1 MQLYRRLRQ
10 LCARCANQIKD
21 TNTFES
27 VPPSD
32 DSSVLKNQKIST
44 WLFIFLLIS
53 SVAVLLFYN
62 ALVPVQK
69 TFTVQQPTYDK
80 YLTLFSKYPNELQ
93 CPCKTVSV
101 IYDRFIQVNYSLH
114 YICSSFLVSEQWAKK
129 VSVKYFGSAYRHDD
143 FRATSDFAFQGLRSF
158 CQLTEE
164 TLQNSLSSFYS
175 NQYVSAYLTPSDLFR
190 QQNEAHIQQFIS
202 STIKIFL
209 SALSLIRETTQA
221 NAQLSGMQTNYDA
234 YMWGGYTPLFYG
246 VEYSGCSCTET
257 VSCVAPSVVYNKNRN
272 SVLFTVPGFYSG
284 CFIIEA
290 LLFSNFQCFHDEQC
304 FNNLTFYVD
313 STLKLNATILN
324 ASLSTKFTANS
335 TVREMVDKLMVEQWK
350 WNITFAKY
358 YDECEPSQCTYTIGS
373 RNGVLFIVTTV
384 FGLVGGLVTI
394 LRIIVPRLIDYMR
407 SKRGDDKTETGE
419 FLWENSHLDIEL
431 EKVVSIVNCS
441 HESKKETAGKHR
453 RRSVDIKR
461 SCCLKWFSQEY
472 DGKENVYTLSRA
484 APVHNHSIFL
494 SIAFEDDGNLTL
506 MSCSDNS
513 KAWMSQFSI
522 LNFDGYRHS

>member
-1 MQLYRRLRQ
+1 M
-10 LCARCANQIKD
+10 
-21 TNTFES
+21 NTFES

-114 YICSSFLVSEQWAKK
+114 YICSSFLVSEQWI
-129 VSVKYFGSAYRHDD
+129 KYLARLENQGPFFFYPFD
-143 FRATSDFAFQGLRSF
+143 FRAISKYSFQGLRSF
-158 CQLTEE
+158 CQLTKE
-164 TLQNSLSSFYS
+164 TIENSLRSFYS

-190 QQNEAHIQQFIS
+190 QQNEAQIHEFIS

-209 SALSLIRETTQA
+209 SALSVIRETTQA
-221 NAQLSGMQTNYDA
+221 NALVSVTRGNMYLYHHPNSLTLLSGSMQHH
-234 YMWGGYTPLFYG
+234 
-246 VEYSGCSCTET
+246 GCSCAET
-257 VSCVAPSVVYNKNRN
+257 VSCFTPAVIYEFQNNITW
-272 SVLFTVPGFYSG
+272 FTVPSFYSG

-304 FNNLTFYVD
+304 FNNLTLYVD

-335 TVREMVDKLMVEQWK
+335 TVREMIDKLMVEQWK

-431 EKVVSIVNCS
+431 GRFYLFGFPKS
-441 HESKKETAGKHR
+441 
-453 RRSVDIKR
+453 
-461 SCCLKWFSQEY
+461 
-472 DGKENVYTLSRA
+472 
-484 APVHNHSIFL
+484 L
-494 SIAFEDDGNLTL
+494 SILED
-506 MSCSDNS
+506 
-513 KAWMSQFSI
+513 
-522 LNFDGYRHS
+522 RHEYH